1 MGTTILVSNRLPVRW
16 TREEGQLQMH
26 SSEGGLATGLS
37 AIFAQEDSMWIGWPG
52 LVPED
57 AAEQQ
62 FIAKQLRKNR
72 IAPVFLTDQQIKGYY
87 EGFSNEIL
95 WPIFHYIS
103 TYSNYHADYWEHY
116 LQVNKLFR
124 DEILLHAKE
133 GDTVWIHDYQLLLL
147 PMLLREALPDLTIGF
162 FLHIPFPSQELFRL
176 IPWRD
181 ELLRGMLGADLL
193 GFQTYNDVRH
203 LSSAASRILGAHVH
217 AGRLE
222 FEDRTVLVESFPI
235 SIDYDRFATLAQS
248 EVVQEERQRISDS
261 FESCQILLSV
271 DRLDYSKGIPFRLM
285 AYEKFLEDHPE
296 FHRKVVLYMIVVP
309 SRDTVPQYETLKND
323 IDQEVGRINA
333 LFGTMDWQPIAYFYQ
348 SFSLA
353 ELTALYAQSD
363 VCLVASM
370 RDGMN
375 LVCKEYIASRTDERG
390 VLVLSELAGASH
402 ELVDAL
408 IINPTNISAFADTI
422 HKALTMPDHEI
433 HQRMK
438 SLQQVVRRFNVYYWA
453 ESFFSRLDE
462 TRRFLEQRRTKRW
475 TPEVEKSL
483 FEKYEN
489 AQKRL
494 FLLDYDG
501 TLVGFKPL
509 PEQAYPDEAL
519 YHLLDQLAADP
530 RNSLVLISGRMHQH
544 LDTWFG
550 NRPYSLIAE
559 HGIWQR
565 LEGQDWEVRHGLSDQ
580 WRQDVL
586 DLMKSFAD
594 RTPGAR
600 IEEKSHSIAWHYRK
614 VQTDLGLIRSSEVV
628 EALRDYAADFG
639 LQVLEG
645 NKVIEVRHAGINK
658 GTAALELLDKTDYD
672 LIFAVG
678 DDRTDEDIFT
688 ILPPEAYSIK
698 VGAGESHARFFLSSH
713 RDVRGL
719 LSRLIQK

>member
-16 TREEGQLQMH
+16 TREAGLLQMH
-26 SSEGGLATGLS
+26 NSEGGLATGLS
-37 AIFAQEDSMWIGWPG
+37 AIFAQENSMWIGWPG
-52 LVPED
+52 LVPQD

-62 FIAKQLRKNR
+62 FIAKQLKKER
-72 IAPVFLTDQQIKGYY
+72 IAPVFLSEEQIKGYY

-103 TYSNYHADYWEHY
+103 TYSKYNTDYWDHY
-116 LQVNKLFR
+116 LQVNMQFR
-124 DEILLHAKE
+124 DEILRHAKE

-176 IPWRD
+176 IPWRE

-193 GFQTYNDVRH
+193 GLQTYNDVRH
-203 LSSAASRILGAHVH
+203 LSSAANRILGTHAH

-235 SIDYDRFATLAQS
+235 SIDYDRFATHAQS
-248 EVVQEERQRISDS
+248 ESVKLEKERIADN
-261 FESCQILLSV
+261 FGTCKILLSV
-271 DRLDYSKGIPFRLM
+271 DRLDYSKGIPFRLK

-296 FHRKVVLYMIVVP
+296 FHREVVLYMIVVP

-348 SFSLA
+348 SFSLT
-353 ELTALYAQSD
+353 ELTALYAHAD
-363 VCLVASM
+363 VCLVTSM

-408 IINPTNISAFADTI
+408 IINPTNICAFADTI
-422 HKALTMPDHEI
+422 YKALTMPDHEI

-438 SLQQVVRRFNVYYWA
+438 ALQQVVRRFNVYYWA
-453 ESFFSRLDE
+453 DSFFSRLDE
-462 TRRFLEQRRTKRW
+462 TRKFQDLRRTKRW
-475 TPEVEKSL
+475 TSAVEENL
-483 FEKYEN
+483 FQQYERAN
-489 AQKRL
+489 KRL

-519 YHLLDQLAADP
+519 YQLLDALATDP
-530 RNSLVLISGRMHQH
+530 RNTVVLISGRMHQH
-544 LDTWFG
+544 LETWFG
-550 NRPYSLIAE
+550 NRSYTLIAE
-559 HGIWQR
+559 HGVWTR
-565 LEGQDWEVRHGLSDQ
+565 LEGQGWEVRQGLSDQ
-580 WRQDVL
+580 WRLDVL
-586 DLMKSFAD
+586 DLMKAFAD

-628 EALRDYAADFG
+628 EDLRDYAADYG

-658 GTAALELLDKTDYD
+658 GTAALELLDKTHYD
-672 LIFAVG
+672 FVLAAG
-678 DDRTDEDIFT
+678 DDRTDEDTFN
-688 ILPPEAYSIK
+688 ILPPEAFSIK
-698 VGAGESHARFFLSSH
+698 VGAGESHARYFLSSH
-713 RDVRGL
+713 REVRSL